1 MKKNQDTTMGT
12 TFAAS
17 TSITIGAKA
26 DKIWDALTNPRL
38 IKEYLFGT
46 EAVSDWKVGSSLTY
60 RGVWEGKPYEDKGT
74 ILELVRNKIL
84 KATYWSSFSG
94 KEDKPE
100 NYLTVTYQLAQ
111 SKGGTTLTI
120 TTDNNPTQD
129 AADHVAG
136 NWSGVLQRLKELL
149 EK

>member
-1 MKKNQDTTMGT
+1 MATGT

-17 TSITIGAKA
+17 TSITIRAGA
-26 DKIWDALTNPRL
+26 DKVWDALTNPRL

-46 EAVSDWKVGSSLTY
+46 EAISDWKVGSSLTY

-74 ILELVRNKIL
+74 ILELVRNKVL
-84 KATYWSSFSG
+84 TATYWSSASG

-100 NYLTVTYQLAQ
+100 NYLTVTYHLAQ
-111 SKGGTTLTI
+111 TKDGTTLTV
-120 TTDNNPTQD
+120 TTDNNPTQE
-129 AADHVAG
+129 AADHVAR
-136 NWSGVLQRLKELL
+136 NWSGVLQGLKALL